1 MVPDFADVST
11 FLLLDQQN
19 QRNLVH
25 MEKCLKKVIKLSLKH
40 EIYMELLQNTLY
52 LMIFGTKKTWHLWHL
67 GKFGEKF
74 RDDVIIGENLK
85 ITKK

>member
-19 QRNLVH
+19 QRNLVL

-52 LMIFGTKKTWHLWHL
+52 LMIFGTKKNLAPLAL
-67 GKFGEKF
+67 GK
-74 RDDVIIGENLK
+74 IW
-85 ITKK
+85 

>member
-19 QRNLVH
+19 QQNLVH
-25 MEKCLKKVIKLSLKH
+25 MEKCLKRVIKLSLKH

-52 LMIFGTKKTWHLWHL
+52 LMIFGKKKIFAPLGL
-67 GKFGEKF
+67 GKIL
-74 RDDVIIGENLK
+74 VK
-85 ITKK
+85 IL

>member
-40 EIYMELLQNTLY
+40 EIYMELLQSTLY
-52 LMIFGTKKTWHLWHL
+52 LMIFGTKKILHLWDL
-67 GKFGEKF
+67 GKFWSKF
-74 RDDVIIGENLK
+74 CDDVIIGKNLK